1 MVCVPAVVPS
11 VPPMRKNPVMGF
23 LSDHFQR
30 PYPFSPTVVVD
41 IEPVLDTVIDMIDCH
56 ESQFYEWMPWIGFFD
71 APMPTGLLE
80 RKQFLREKILAW
92 IAPLADRHRD
102 RSSRPTAKSEAARS
116 AISRPSNRAST
127 ARPSMTPR
135 RKRLFPM
142 VPWKD

>member
-1 MVCVPAVVPS
+1 
-11 VPPMRKNPVMGF
+11 MRKNPVMGF

-80 RKQFLREKILAW
+80 RKQFLREKILAGSPRW
-92 IAPLADRHRD
+92 PTDIATDHRD
-102 RSSRPTAKSEAARS
+102 LRRR
-116 AISRPSNRAST
+116 
-127 ARPSMTPR
+127 ARPQDPLYRGLRTVR
-135 RKRLFPM
+135 VRLALDDAARKRLFPM